1 MIKLVKTIIIGAAL
15 AIAITAFILLNKFG
29 VVEWIK
35 F

>member
-1 MIKLVKTIIIGAAL
+1 MKLIRIIIIGAVL